1 MTRTLR
7 VLMLEV
13 DASDA
18 ELIEQSLRRAGVTVS
33 AAVVD
38 TAQGFTAA
46 LQEFQPDVVISDHSL
61 AQFNA
66 KDALAILRAVRPV
79 APLIVVSGMID
90 GETAVS
96 CLRAGAEDIVMKHRL
111 GRLATAIEAALAV
124 RGPLSKLSPR
134 QLEVLQRV
142 AEGQTTR
149 EIARQLNLSAKTVE
163 THRGALMKRLGIHDL
178 VGLVRYAVRIGLV
191 PPEL

>member
-178 VGLVRYAVRIGLV
+178 VGLVRYAVWIGLV